1 MLKIKFHIRKPCHLM
16 LLAMLA
22 GFLALMS
29 TSAAAAETFFSKPE
43 LNDFMDG
50 DVTVARMG
58 KRGPAVHMSFV
69 SPADVRHGETVNASA
84 VRQAAV
90 TPEVYLSVRL
100 PW

>member
-58 KRGPAVHMSFV
+58 KRGPAVHMNFASL
-69 SPADVRHGETVNASA
+69 ADVRHGEAVNASA